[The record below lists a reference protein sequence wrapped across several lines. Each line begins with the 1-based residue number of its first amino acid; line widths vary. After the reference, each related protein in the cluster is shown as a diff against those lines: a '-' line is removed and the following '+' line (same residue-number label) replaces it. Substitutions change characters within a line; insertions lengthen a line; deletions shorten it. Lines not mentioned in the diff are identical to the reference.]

1 MEEEQTATEQTSDT
15 LLDQAE
21 PTLGEGEFFLS
32 DGIKGNGDMPDW
44 YNSNKYKS
52 ISEQAK
58 AYSDLEKKFG
68 GFTGAPKD
76 GYESPE
82 GIESDDALLSELNEF
97 AAKTNMS
104 QDAYNDAWQLLSA
117 QDQAVN
123 AVNQEDE
130 LAKLGDNAHTRIK
143 TVEGFMKNN
152 LSPEVYEEARELV
165 TDANSIKLV
174 EMLVKATSPVKL
186 PIDGGPLSGL
196 QIADFNQDSYDDL
209 LLVSGDLNVL
219 TLTYGSIEGFL
230 ETSEY
235 FTLEQE
241 NTTNAQVFSV
251 LPVVSQGIYTCLL
264 YTSPSPRDS

>member
-152 LSPEVYEEARELV
+152 LSPELYEEARELV

-186 PIDGGPLSGL
+186 PIDGGESPTG
-196 QIADFNQDSYDDL
+196 ITWPDIEVEMFKKHENGEL
-209 LLVSGDLNVL
+209 LRSISPEHEKKIKRMQHEWGGDKP
-219 TLTYGSIEGFL
+219 
-230 ETSEY
+230 
-235 FTLEQE
+235 
-241 NTTNAQVFSV
+241 NAITV
-251 LPVVSQGIYTCLL
+251 G
-264 YTSPSPRDS
+264 